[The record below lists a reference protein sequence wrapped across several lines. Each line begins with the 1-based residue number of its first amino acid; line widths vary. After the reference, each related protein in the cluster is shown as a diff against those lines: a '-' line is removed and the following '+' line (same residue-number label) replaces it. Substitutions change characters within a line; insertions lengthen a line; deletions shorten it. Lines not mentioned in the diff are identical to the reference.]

1 MYRPVKLHA
10 SACVPT
16 HASETEAPA
25 SRYIYIYIW
34 RDNESEPEPSA
45 FPRAVFR
52 VEQGPVCTVQHTSS
66 SSTVQIDPTSLHH
79 RNLLISLHRAF
90 YKPFDYVSI
99 HWKKW
104 EINGKT
110 GMTKEILFFLE
121 RDETWSLLEA
131 TIFNQIEIRGLVR
144 TLSLSSSYVHAS
156 TGNGEWSLRWL

>member
-25 SRYIYIYIW
+25 SRYIYIYIYMTRQW
-34 RDNESEPEPSA
+34 IRTGTIGIPEGRI
-45 FPRAVFR
+45 PRGTR
-52 VEQGPVCTVQHTSS
+52 SCLHRPTLSS

-79 RNLLISLHRAF
+79 RNLLISLQRAF

-110 GMTKEILFFLE
+110 GMTKEILFFMKLNPSSKLRSSIKLRRVIE
-121 RDETWSLLEA
+121 RYAYIHVLREKPK
-131 TIFNQIEIRGLVR
+131 
-144 TLSLSSSYVHAS
+144 HA
-156 TGNGEWSLRWL
+156 